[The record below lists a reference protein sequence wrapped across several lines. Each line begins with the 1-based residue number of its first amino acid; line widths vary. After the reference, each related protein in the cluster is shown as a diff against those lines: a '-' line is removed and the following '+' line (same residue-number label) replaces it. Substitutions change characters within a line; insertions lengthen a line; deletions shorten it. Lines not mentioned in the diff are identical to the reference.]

1 MSSDKNLFKYLLDR
15 FSQFTWPRIL
25 ASGKVGDDAV
35 FSNRERVLVFGIS
48 YVIAF
53 GLWLM
58 VNLDRDFNLTLDL
71 PLTTGL
77 IADDMALVSP
87 IPETVSVSINGEGWK
102 VLSMY
107 NSPPEVAVNLGSGSV
122 NLFEQVR
129 DLMLSYPDISVTK
142 VQPSL
147 LNVNLEPRLT
157 KRVPVDAKLDVN
169 FRNQFNFVGPVT
181 ITPDSV
187 TISGAESR
195 LQNIDSWPTE
205 VITREGLRESLDL
218 MVKLE
223 SPANVMDI
231 NRSEVRLVAR
241 VSEFT
246 EGEVRIPVRT
256 QGLPRGRQVTFSPI
270 AINVRYDVPID
281 EYVDAQ
287 DIVPYVA
294 FVQYSE
300 ITSDTTGLI
309 TPTIELTTDR
319 LNLRIRSAQP
329 RTVSYYI
336 VIVEN

>member
-1 MSSDKNLFKYLLDR
+1 MASDNNLFKYLTDR
-15 FSQFTWPRIL
+15 LSQFTWPRIL
-25 ASGKVGDDAV
+25 ATGQVKDDAV

-71 PLTTGL
+71 PLTTGI
-77 IADDMALVSP
+77 IADDMALMSP
-87 IPETVSVSINGEGWK
+87 IPQTVSVSINGVGWK

-107 NSPPEVAVNLGSGSV
+107 NNPPAVAVNLGSGSV

-129 DLMLSYPDISVTK
+129 DLMLSYPDINVTK

-147 LNVNLEPRLT
+147 LNVSLEPRLT
-157 KRVPVDAKLDVN
+157 KRIPVEAKLDVS
-169 FRNQFNFVGPVT
+169 FRNQFNFVGP
-181 ITPDSV
+181 IRLTPDSI
-187 TISGAESR
+187 TITGAESR
-195 LQNIDSWPTE
+195 LLTIDSWPTE
-205 VITREGLRESLDL
+205 VIAREGLRESLDL

-223 SPANVMDI
+223 NPASVMEI
-231 NRSEVRLVAR
+231 NRSEVRLVAQ
-241 VSEFT
+241 VSEYT

-281 EYVDAQ
+281 QYVDAQ

-294 FVQYSE
+294 FVTYSE
-300 ITSDTTGLI
+300 ITSDTTGLV

-319 LNLRIRSAQP
+319 LNLRIRSVQP